1 MRWKSYKKRAVSGA
15 CYSALRSDKI
25 PAMDYSRLPTE
36 KQNPKTERLDVL
48 SIAEILHV
56 IDREDQSVPK
66 AVRRVNSKIARA
78 SEIIVRCLK
87 KGGRLFFVGA
97 GTSGRLGVL
106 EAAECPPTFNTPP
119 SLVQAIMAGGRQA
132 VFRSKEGAEDNELKA
147 KRQIAKKV
155 KPNDVV
161 VGISASGVTGF
172 VRSALREARKRGART
187 IAVACNFSSPIGSL
201 ADVVIAP
208 RVGPEVIAGSTRL
221 KAATATK
228 LILNRLTVASMV
240 RLGKVYG
247 NLMVDL
253 QPRSKKL
260 RDRGL
265 RILKK
270 LGGLTGQKAQSIFRK
285 SEGQLKAAIL
295 MARKNLSRRQALLR
309 LKQNKGFLRKAL
321 R

>member
-1 MRWKSYKKRAVSGA
+1 
-15 CYSALRSDKI
+15 
-25 PAMDYSRLPTE
+25 MDEEDRQVPE
-36 KQNPKTERLDVL
+36 AAGKVNPK
-48 SIAEILHV
+48 IA
-56 IDREDQSVPK
+56 Q
-66 AVRRVNSKIARA
+66 AVTL
-78 SEIIVRCLK
+78 IVSSLK

-106 EAAECPPTFNTPP
+106 EAAECPPTFNTSPA
-119 SLVQAIMAGGRQA
+119 LVQAVMAGGREA
-132 VFRSKEGAEDNELKA
+132 VFRSQEGAEDRELEA
-147 KRQIAKKV
+147 KQQIAKKV
-155 KPNDVV
+155 KSKDVV

-172 VRSALREARKRGART
+172 VRSALQEAGRRGAHT
-187 IAVACNFSSPIGSL
+187 VLVACNLSSPLRSL

-208 RVGPEVIAGSTRL
+208 QVGPEVITGSTRL

-228 LILNRLTVASMV
+228 LILNRLTVTSMIQ
-240 RLGKVYG
+240 LGKVYG

-260 RDRGL
+260 RARGL
-265 RILKK
+265 GILKK
-270 LGGLTGQKAQSIFRK
+270 LSGLADQKAQSIFRK

-295 MARKNLSRRQALLR
+295 MAKKNLSRPQALLR

>member
-1 MRWKSYKKRAVSGA
+1 
-15 CYSALRSDKI
+15 
-25 PAMDYSRLPTE
+25 MDYSKLPTE
-36 KQNPKTERLDVL
+36 KQNPKTLLLDTFSIQKILRLMDQ
-48 SIAEILHV
+48 E
-56 IDREDQSVPK
+56 DRQVPE
-66 AVRRVNSKIARA
+66 AVKRVNSKIARA
-78 SEIIVRCLK
+78 VSLIVSSIK

-119 SLVQAIMAGGRQA
+119 VLVQALMAGGKKA
-132 VFRSKEGAEDNELKA
+132 VFRSQEGAEDRELEA

-155 KPNDVV
+155 KSKDVV
-161 VGISASGVTGF
+161 VGISASGVTPY
-172 VRSALREARKRGART
+172 VRSALQEARRHGASSVL
-187 IAVACNFSSPIGSL
+187 VACNLSSPLQTL

-208 RVGPEVIAGSTRL
+208 QAGPEVIAGSTRL

-228 LILNRLTVASMV
+228 LILNRLTVVSMIQ
-240 RLGKVYG
+240 LGKVYG
-247 NLMVDL
+247 NWMVDL

-260 RDRGL
+260 RARGIG
-265 RILKK
+265 ILKK
-270 LGGLTGQKAQSIFRK
+270 ISGLTDQKARSIFKK

-295 MARKNLSRRQALLR
+295 MAKKNLSRRQALLR